1 MSQLIRIAAKSELP
15 PVGETREFDAAGR
28 MICVA
33 NDNGE
38 FRALDNTCL
47 HHGAPLGQA
56 GVVLDGKVICAWH
69 AWAYDTQTGA
79 CGHDPTRRLHTY
91 PVHLEGDDV
100 LVEF

>member
-1 MSQLIRIAAKSELP
+1 MSQTIRIAAKSELP
-15 PVGETREFDAAGR
+15 PVGQVREFDAAGR

-33 NDNGE
+33 NVDGE
-38 FRALDNTCL
+38 IRALDNTCL

-79 CGHDPTRRLHTY
+79 CGQDPTRRLRTH
-91 PVHLEGDDV
+91 PVRIDGDDV
-100 LVEF
+100 FVEI